1 MSTNQR
7 EDIIASVVTLLDGI
21 DKTNYRTKPFV
32 TRGKE
37 HWVNAVKFPILYVA
51 SDEPE
56 SVELIAYDTVQAT
69 LRIAILGRLEGT
81 ESDLDL
87 LIEDVRKRLNVSTYS
102 IDITEIKTAYDS
114 LSSLKEFQATTMVTY
129 FYNPGGA

>member
-1 MSTNQR
+1 MSNQR
-7 EDIIASVVTLLDGI
+7 EVIVDSIVTLLDGI
-21 DKTNYRTKPFV
+21 DKTVYMTKPFV

-37 HWVNAVKFPILYVA
+37 HWVDARKFPILYVA

-69 LRIAILGRLEGT
+69 LKIAILGRLEGT
-81 ESDLDL
+81 ETDLDL
-87 LIEDVRKRLNVSTYS
+87 LIEDVRKRLNVSTYDL
-102 IDITEIKTAYDS
+102 DITELKTAYDAT
-114 LSSLKEFQATTMVTY
+114 SSLKEFQALITTTY